1 MILRSWGRYTSLMV
15 VQNDG
20 NEQIAVLQYLHT
32 AAGADNTWYC
42 LISDVCP
49 SRYEIID
56 VTSSGGIRL
65 TGTNEF
71 LRVRSDERSSLVWFI
86 NQSI

>member
-1 MILRSWGRYTSLMV
+1 MV

-20 NEQIAVLQYLHT
+20 NEQIAFLQYLHT
-32 AAGADNTWYC
+32 AAGADNAWYC
-42 LISDVCP
+42 VRSGAGA

-56 VTSSGGIRL
+56 VTISGGIL
-65 TGTNEF
+65 FTGANVF
-71 LRVRSDERSSLVWFI
+71 LRLRSEERSSLVWPM